1 MGKMAKASGED
12 DQSRKICLKRGLG
25 EVPEDPVCDSG
36 IFCYGKVI
44 FFRYLKKKIRLRT
57 ALGGLL
63 TLISMSLEIK
73 KNVPLAPPR
82 SIFYKTR

>member
-36 IFCYGKVI
+36 IFCYGK
-44 FFRYLKKKIRLRT
+44 L
-57 ALGGLL
+57 
-63 TLISMSLEIK
+63 
-73 KNVPLAPPR
+73 N
-82 SIFYKTR
+82 FYKF